1 MSRIHEQNN
10 DFSNAT
16 FKDEAIGINNN
27 RAKIDKQT
35 NKLIWNNKEINKIK
49 KDFFDVRLKLNPL
62 VCKILLALNFV
73 LLIVS
78 VIIFKLLKTDSC
90 FELLTSSFMALVL
103 SIVYYIFNKAYYK
116 EYQTQNDEIS
126 TSDKFT
132 VLFIIDMLMFGSLFW
147 IYS

>member
-1 MSRIHEQNN
+1 MSGDIQKVESSNGQIAQNVHGDMIYADGDIHIHN
-10 DFSNAT
+10 S
-16 FKDEAIGINNN
+16 K
-27 RAKIDKQT
+27 
-35 NKLIWNNKEINKIK
+35 NKSINKIK
-49 KDFFDVRLKLNPL
+49 EDFFDVRLKLNLPL
-62 VCKILLALNFV
+62 CKILLALNFV

-90 FELLTSSFMALVL
+90 FELLTSSFIALLL

-132 VLFIIDMLMFGSLFW
+132 VLFIIDILMFGSLFW